1 MAFVCIST
9 ESEMVLG
16 RFHRAL
22 NRAGT
27 VASDM
32 IEVRTKIL
40 DGEVMK
46 VVRTD
51 CPWAIA
57 VFRSIGAMEGSYD

>member
-1 MAFVCIST
+1 MACVCISI
-9 ESEMVLG
+9 ESETVLG

-40 DGEVMK
+40 DGAVMK

-57 VFRSIGAMEGSYD
+57 VFRSIGAMEGSHD

>member
-1 MAFVCIST
+1 MACFCISI
-9 ESEMVLG
+9 ESETFHG

-40 DGEVMK
+40 DGAVMK

-57 VFRSIGAMEGSYD
+57 VFRSIGATEGSHD